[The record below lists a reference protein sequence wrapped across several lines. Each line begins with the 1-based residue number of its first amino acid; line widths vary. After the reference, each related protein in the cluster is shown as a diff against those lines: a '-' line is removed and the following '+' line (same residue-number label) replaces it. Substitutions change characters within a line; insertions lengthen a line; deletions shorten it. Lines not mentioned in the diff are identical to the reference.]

1 MQIPVFL
8 GYPLLD
14 YALFITPPRCHLLGP
29 QGIAPDEVAEP
40 VVLDVA
46 HLSRKEVELEHACC
60 EKPLYLRFRYGRN
73 IMKAGAGQRRNLST
87 LDHAPVPHERH
98 PLAAKTSGHLR
109 NLRSQRSADR
119 AYCQQTPPSTR
130 VRRPRRTTTQSRFV
144 SCPFCRPGYSRTL
157 PRRYTGLPGN
167 CW

>member
-1 MQIPVFL
+1 M
-8 GYPLLD
+8 
-14 YALFITPPRCHLLGP
+14 
-29 QGIAPDEVAEP
+29 
-40 VVLDVA
+40 LDVA

-109 NLRSQRSADR
+109 NLRSQGLQIGRIASK
-119 AYCQQTPPSTR
+119 PSVDTGAPSSSHNNPITICFLP
-130 VRRPRRTTTQSRFV
+130 VLPSR
-144 SCPFCRPGYSRTL
+144 L
-157 PRRYTGLPGN
+157 
-167 CW
+167 